1 MASSVNVLVV
11 EDETP
16 IRVGLCDVLTFHGHS
31 ASQADNGIDG
41 LRMALEGEVDLVLLD
56 VMMPGLDGFEVC
68 RRVRAQ
74 RPMLPILMLTAKGL
88 EEDVLRGF
96 DAGADD
102 YVTKPFSVAQL
113 MARVQ
118 SLLRRAGRTPPK
130 RLVLG
135 DVEIDADN
143 LRARRGPRDVEL
155 TVRDVELL
163 AYLHAHRERPVP
175 RDELLREVWDFAR
188 TEGVE
193 TRCVDMHMVKLRRK
207 LGELDASDVVE
218 TVRGVG
224 YRCGEP

>member
-1 MASSVNVLVV
+1 MASHLNVLVV

-16 IRVGLCDVLTFHGHS
+16 IRVGLCDVLTFHGHQPR
-31 ASQADNGIDG
+31 QADNGIDG
-41 LRMALEGEVDLVLLD
+41 LRMALEDDVSLVLLD

-68 RRVRAQ
+68 KRLRAQ
-74 RPMLPILMLTAKGL
+74 RPTVPILMLTAKGL

-118 SLLRRAGRTPPK
+118 ALLRRAGRAPPK
-130 RLVLG
+130 RVQLG

-143 LRARRGPRDVEL
+143 LRARRGPEEVEL

-163 AYLHAHRERPVP
+163 AYLHTHRERPVP
-175 RDELLREVWDFAR
+175 RDELLREVWGFAR

-193 TRCVDMHMVKLRRK
+193 TRCVDMHVVKLRRK
-207 LGELDASDVVE
+207 LASLQADHLVE

-224 YRCGEP
+224 YRCG